1 MLVYQEDA
9 RRYLETGVNKLA
21 DAVKVTLG
29 PKGRNVVLEKMAGAP
44 VITNDGVSIA
54 QEIHLADP
62 FENMGAHLVREVA
75 SKTSDLVGDGT
86 TTATVLAQAMV
97 REGMRHIAEGA
108 NPMLLR
114 RGIEQAA
121 ALVREELWRAAR
133 DVDGRDELASVATI
147 AANNDPEIGDI
158 IAEAL
163 DAVGNE
169 GVIAVEE
176 SPTRGLGLEFAEGV
190 QWDYGYLSP
199 YMVTDSARSEAVL
212 EDALILLTDQTISQ
226 VQLLMPVLEQVTR
239 TERPLV
245 IVAENVDGPALGMLV
260 TNAMHGTFRSVA
272 VRAPGFG
279 HRRLGNLQDLAALTG
294 GQVVSKQGGMKLEA
308 TTVERLGRARRVIVT
323 DTDTTIVGG
332 AGSEEDVRARIV
344 QLKSELDRAQN
355 PHDRDHLQERLAKL
369 AGRVAVI
376 TVGAATEV
384 ELKEKQRRTDGA
396 LAATRAAVEEGILAG
411 GGAALVHAEHVL
423 AATEGLEGEQAVGAD
438 IVRDALS
445 EPLRW
450 IATNAGHDGLSVVA
464 EVRELPPQ
472 HGLNALTGEFGDV
485 MAQGIIDPAKVTR
498 SALESAV
505 SIAALL
511 LTTEAL
517 VAEEVVAQP
526 GAVLAPG
533 FGDLAEGI
541 SRPSSPAG
549 SPAP

>member
-1 MLVYQEDA
+1 
-9 RRYLETGVNKLA
+9 VNKLA

-54 QEIHLADP
+54 QEIHLSDP

-75 SKTSDLVGDGT
+75 SQTSDDVGDGT

-97 REGMRHIAEGA
+97 REGMRHIADGA

-121 ALVREELWRAAR
+121 AGVQEELWRAAR
-133 DVDGRDELASVATI
+133 EVRGKHELAYVATI
-147 AANNDPEIGDI
+147 AANDDPEIGEI

-163 DAVGNE
+163 DTVGEE
-169 GVIAVEE
+169 GVITVEQ
-176 SPTRGLGLEFAEGV
+176 SPALGLGLEFAEGMR
-190 QWDYGYLSP
+190 WDYGYVSP
-199 YMVTDSARSEAVL
+199 YMATDKTRMDAVF
-212 EDALILLTDQTISQ
+212 EDALILLTDQTISTVQ
-226 VQLLMPVLEQVTR
+226 VLMPVLEQVTK

-245 IVAENVDGPALGMLV
+245 VVAENVDGPALGMLV

-279 HRRLGNLQDLAALTG
+279 HRRLGNLQDIAALTG
-294 GQVVSKQGGMKLEA
+294 GEVISKQSGMKLEA
-308 TTVERLGRARRVIVT
+308 TTLERLGRARRVAVT
-323 DTDTTIVGG
+323 ESDTTVVGG
-332 AGSEEDVRARIV
+332 AGSEEDIRARIA
-344 QLKSELDRAQN
+344 QLRSELERATN

-384 ELKEKQRRTDGA
+384 ELKEKQRRTEGA
-396 LAATRAAVEEGILAG
+396 LAATRAAVEEGILPG
-411 GGAALVHAEHVL
+411 GGTALLRAEHVL
-423 AATEGLEGEQAVGAD
+423 DGAAETGDEQAIGAE
-438 IVRDALS
+438 IVRNALS

-450 IATNAGHDGLSVVA
+450 IAFNAGHDGLSVVA
-464 EVRELPPQ
+464 ELREMPPGQ
-472 HGLNALTGEFGDV
+472 GLNALTGEFVDL
-485 MAQGIIDPAKVTR
+485 IDAGVIDAAKVTR
-498 SALESAV
+498 SALQSAV

-517 VAEEVVAQP
+517 VAEEIVAQP
-526 GAVLAPG
+526 GAVLAPEV
-533 FGDLAEGI
+533 GDLAEGI
-541 SRPSSPAG
+541 ARPSSPAG